1 MKRTSLVAA
10 ALCALVLAVSC
21 DAYFDVNLQDQAD
34 FEGLMSKRASVRK
47 YVSNMYTYLPREERV
62 DRYEGGVVLR
72 SDEALFGASQYP
84 SIMYKLRWG
93 DYGSATVNDYDNGTI
108 WNRYYQAINQCTIFI
123 ENVELDKEDPEP
135 YIRYMKAE
143 ARTLRAFY
151 YFCLF
156 RHYGPV
162 IIWGDKS
169 SDQNAEGASLDR
181 NTLEENVD
189 FMVSELDKALPDLPL
204 TVGEVPTLSDRTD
217 CGRITKGMAL
227 ALKSRLLL
235 YAASPLYNG
244 CDLYKG
250 LKNREGKDIFPQ
262 AYDPAKWK
270 AAEDAARAVLELNQY
285 ELVQPKGTTFED
297 YAKAYQS
304 VLFENWNSEVIWGWW
319 FRTWEPTDS
328 YAGTVGGLL
337 AATVPMAIS
346 GSAPLYGWQLFT
358 PSLKQVDCYPMF
370 ATGRYPVTGYQKDG
384 KGLDYSRPIVDEKSG
399 YAKDGWELNYKQPV
413 DASWAPAFKA
423 HKSTVGRDPRYY
435 ACLVPN
441 GFWWPNKDLKVRV
454 TDFQMPDEK
463 KRKEMTPAD
472 KLNPEM
478 IPTNGWKPAGNIN
491 RVGYTWR
498 RWYKADTPL
507 NTTADYSAIK
517 MVYPE
522 FRLAEIYYNLA
533 EACNEQGKLAEAC
546 EALNHVRN
554 RVGLNNIEV
563 AYPEL
568 DQELMRWCIR
578 QDKMAEFG
586 MEAQR
591 HYDATRT
598 MTAKE
603 EYPCDN
609 WTLHLKADNYEDSW
623 QRVNTD
629 YNGEYPAVFTDR
641 DYLFP
646 MSSKLMAEMVNYT
659 QNYGF

>member
-1 MKRTSLVAA
+1 MQTFSKILAAVAA
-10 ALCALVLAVSC
+10 LALTVSC
-21 DAYFDVNLQDQAD
+21 DSFFDVNLQDQAD
-34 FEGLMSKRASVRK
+34 FEGLLSKRSSVRK
-47 YVSNMYTYLPREERV
+47 YVSNLYTYLPRDEHV
-62 DRYEGGVVLR
+62 DKYEGGVVLR
-72 SDEALFGASQYP
+72 SDEALFGASQHP
-84 SIMYKLRWG
+84 SVMYKVRWG
-93 DYGSATVNDYDNGTI
+93 DYGSATVNGDENSTI
-108 WNRYYQAINQCTIFI
+108 WNRYYQAINQCTILI
-123 ENVELDKEDPEP
+123 ENLHLDKEDPAD
-135 YIRYMKAE
+135 YIAYMRAE

-162 IIWGDKS
+162 IVWGDKMA
-169 SDQNAEGASLDR
+169 DANVEGSTLDR
-181 NTLEENVD
+181 NTVQENVD
-189 FMVSELDKALPDLPL
+189 FMVSQIDLAVPDLPL
-204 TVGEVPTLSDRTD
+204 TVAEVSTLSERTD
-217 CGRITKGMAL
+217 RGRVTRGMAL
-227 ALKSRLLL
+227 ALKSRILL
-235 YAASPLYNG
+235 YAASPMFNG

-250 LKNREGKDIFPQ
+250 VKNLAGKDIFPQ
-262 AYDPAKWK
+262 EADPSKWEAAEK
-270 AAEDAARAVLELNQY
+270 AAREVLALEQY
-285 ELVQPKGTTFED
+285 ELVQPKGTSFQD
-297 YAKAYQS
+297 YADAYSS
-304 VLFENWNSEVIWGWW
+304 VFFENWNSEIIWGWW
-319 FRTWEPTDS
+319 FRTWAPTDP
-328 YAGTVGGLL
+328 YAGSVGGLL
-337 AATVPMAIS
+337 AASVPMNLY
-346 GSAPLYGWQLFT
+346 GSSPLYGWQLIT

-370 ATGRYPVTGYQKDG
+370 STGRYPVTGYERDG
-384 KGLDYSRPIVDEKSG
+384 KGLNYSRPQVDAKSG
-399 YAKDGWELNYKQPV
+399 YVMDGWEENYKQPV

-435 ACLVPN
+435 ASLVPN

-454 TDFQMPDEK
+454 TDFQKPA
-463 KRKEMTPAD
+463 KEVLDAMSAAD
-472 KLNPEM
+472 KADPEKV
-478 IPTNGWKPAGNIN
+478 PTNAWQPAGNIN

-498 RWYKADTPL
+498 RWYKANTPL
-507 NTTADYSAIK
+507 NTTADYANIR

-533 EACNEQGKLAEAC
+533 EACNEQGKLSEAC
-546 EALNHVRN
+546 EALNKVRN

-568 DQELMRWCIR
+568 DQALMRWCIR

-591 HYDATRT
+591 HYDAIRT
-598 MTAKE
+598 LTAKA

-646 MSSKLMAEMVNYT
+646 MSAELMAEMVNYT